1 MKTLNFLISS
11 LVLMLFALVGCDTD
25 DLKKDVNTLKNRV
38 ENLDALVQN
47 LNENVKAVQLILDN
61 NKTIQRWTERD
72 GTYTLTM
79 SDGSTIILT
88 QGSVGR
94 VKVPDISISDDGYW
108 VINGEKQSQKA
119 IGDNGQTPEFRI
131 SGEGYWQM
139 RIGEGEFADVLDE
152 NGNRVKATPEGD
164 QEGSDGL
171 FENVEVRGDMLVVT
185 MKGVEYSLP
194 IVVDLIAEIKEP
206 ESGYSKDLWYIT
218 WGATVTTKVNIKGD
232 KYFVTVPAGGWTA
245 SVSTPDADGNAILT
259 VTAPNASTRATANN
273 QTELVLQVN
282 QGINWA
288 IDKIKVKAGEA
299 LDSELARYEA
309 GLDLMVGGITVN
321 KAMFGD
327 AVHITE
333 DIIIDKN
340 SPYKSGAIFFV
351 EEGKTI
357 EIVTTWEYSFN
368 YLIVIGNSG
377 NQTARFKV
385 TEGADMSYLNS
396 NGEKE
401 RNGYFLW
408 KNVTFDNNGG
418 KVFYCS
424 SESPDVNN
432 PEHPYN
438 FVFDDCKIE
447 FWGTIF
453 SFWDKNNI
461 YFENFKIQDCTFV
474 MNAGGQQ
481 MIDGNSGNSNN
492 FGNVVLANN
501 LFYSPKNTITH
512 KLINGK
518 GLAPNKIALS
528 NNTFV
533 NVAPGSNDAFIR
545 VSKVL
550 SHFTCTDNIFYTD
563 GALDGA
569 NVVFFPENYESLDGR
584 LEGSFKNNIG
594 YRASGAGKWDAVWYG
609 MKPVADFQPIMSLE
623 GVANSPFEVC
633 NIKDV
638 IFTPK
643 DEYKEYGVQR

>member
-1 MKTLNFLISS
+1 M
-11 LVLMLFALVGCDTD
+11 
-25 DLKKDVNTLKNRV
+25 
-38 ENLDALVQN
+38 
-47 LNENVKAVQLILDN
+47 
-61 NKTIQRWTERD
+61 
-72 GTYTLTM
+72 
-79 SDGSTIILT
+79 
-88 QGSVGR
+88 
-94 VKVPDISISDDGYW
+94 
-108 VINGEKQSQKA
+108 
-119 IGDNGQTPEFRI
+119 
-131 SGEGYWQM
+131 
-139 RIGEGEFADVLDE
+139 
-152 NGNRVKATPEGD
+152 
-164 QEGSDGL
+164 
-171 FENVEVRGDMLVVT
+171 
-185 MKGVEYSLP
+185 
-194 IVVDLIAEIKEP
+194 
-206 ESGYSKDLWYIT
+206 
-218 WGATVTTKVNIKGD
+218 
-232 KYFVTVPAGGWTA
+232 
-245 SVSTPDADGNAILT
+245 T
-259 VTAPNASTRATANN
+259 VTAPNASTRAIANN

-340 SPYKSGAIFFV
+340 SPYKNGAIFFV

-368 YLIVIGNSG
+368 YLVVIGNSG
-377 NQTARFKV
+377 TQTARFKV
-385 TEGADMSYLNS
+385 AEGADMSYLNS

-418 KVFYCS
+418 KVFYCN

-638 IFTPK
+638 ILLPKMNIKSMVYNVNTNRENMKKILFLFFGLFFMITWQSCDERDDIRKDIDELNARLDGIQPLIIQLNKDIVSYKALLDGSLWIVDFTVNSCGDYTIRFNDGSDMTVYSGET
-643 DEYKEYGVQR
+643 DEEIPQVAIGEDGIWYYTQNGEKYPLLGSDGNPAPVFGENGVTPQIRINNKTGRWEYSLDQGTTWQGDLGAALPRNGISVFDDVAYSKNEDGGNSLFSDGIPETYNMKRKSVCSPD